1 MVAKTYPKIDKMI
14 EESVFKLK
22 IDFNQVTIQQL
33 TLDKK
38 LALLKIVMEALENK
52 ENIDRYEKELEKDD
66 LVWENSEF

>member
-1 MVAKTYPKIDKMI
+1 MI

-52 ENIDRYEKELEKDD
+52 ENIDRYEKELE
-66 LVWENSEF
+66 N